1 MDSANSQDFRCNQSI
16 LGRKGMVV
24 FLVLIDMFIP
34 LSTDMYLPSLPLMSD
49 YFHATTFTMNLTL
62 SLFFLFYAFGI
73 LLWGPPSDRYG
84 RKPILFSG
92 VVLYVVGSLACC
104 LAGSVT
110 VMIVARIVQ
119 GIGAGAI
126 TSIAMAI
133 VKDSYT
139 GEKRQKILALIQA
152 VGSLA
157 PLIAPIIGA
166 AVLHFFGW
174 RAIFL
179 VLAAIGIICLVMT
192 ALYKET
198 LPDEERNSGGIF
210 RSFHHLYLVAR
221 NKSLIIPLLIFS
233 CMMIPFMGHISASSY
248 IYENYFGLSATF
260 YSIFFAC
267 NALISMLG
275 PASYIRI
282 FMRRSKR
289 MLAYLTLTL
298 ALFSGIALLCFG
310 RIAPLAFF
318 LCYMFFSYAAMTNR
332 PYSSN
337 LLLDQQAGDTG
348 SVSALITFAFAIFG
362 FIGMLLASS
371 DKVEHLVFRLGLT
384 IVIVAVIQL
393 VSWTLFL
400 RSRIPC
406 EGVK

>member
-1 MDSANSQDFRCNQSI
+1 MI
-16 LGRKGMVV
+16 V

-34 LSTDMYLPSLPLMSD
+34 LSTDMYLPCLPLMSD
-49 YFHATTFTMNLTL
+49 YFHASTFSMNLTL
-62 SLFFLFYAFGI
+62 SLFFLFYAIGI

-92 VVLYVVGSLACC
+92 VVLYVIGSLICC
-104 LAGSVT
+104 VTGGIT
-110 VMIVARIVQ
+110 VMIAARIVQ
-119 GIGAGAI
+119 GLGAGAI

-133 VKDSYT
+133 VKDSYD

-166 AVLHFFGW
+166 AVLHFLGW

-179 VLAAIGIICLVMT
+179 VLALIGCVCLVMT
-192 ALYKET
+192 ALYRET
-198 LPDEERNSGGIF
+198 LPPEERNTGGIF
-210 RSFHHLYLVAR
+210 RSFHHLFLVAK
-221 NKSLIIPLLIFS
+221 NKSLTIPLLIFS
-233 CMMIPFMGHISASSY
+233 CMMIPFMGHISVSSY
-248 IYENYFGLSATF
+248 IYENFFGLSATS

-267 NALISMLG
+267 NALISLLG

-282 FMRRSKR
+282 FMQRSKR
-289 MLAYLTLTL
+289 MLAYLTLSL
-298 ALFSGIALLCFG
+298 ALLSGIALLCFG
-310 RIAPLAFF
+310 RIAPLVFF

-362 FIGMLLASS
+362 FLGMLLASS
-371 DKVEHLVFRLGLT
+371 GTVENLVLRLGIT
-384 IVIVAVIQL
+384 ITVVAVIQL
-393 VSWTLFL
+393 VSWTLLL
-400 RSRIPC
+400 RSKLPLI
-406 EGVK
+406 GVK